1 MVQRTLSSV
10 RPFLAK
16 WALVAVPY
24 LWSLLFFLAPFFII
38 FKISLSQTA
47 IAQPPYTPV
56 FDGMAI
62 AVSDSEILK
71 MIRNGARKNKRLQR

>member
-1 MVQRTLSSV
+1 MAERWTQEM

-24 LWSLLFFLAPFFII
+24 LWSLLFFLAPFLII

-47 IAQPPYTPV
+47 IAMPPYVPV
-56 FDGMAI
+56 F
-62 AVSDSEILK
+62 
-71 MIRNGARKNKRLQR
+71 NGLAGIGDFL